1 MVLVFV
7 FCQIV
12 GIMCSV
18 PDVSLA
24 NDVAQVAEEM
34 NDMACPMDG
43 AIMCPPSLTASPE
56 RQIKNSVVV
65 IDPVPSLLN
74 HTEAPAGVSGEMI
87 RSWSSAYSIVP
98 LSISS
103 SSVLRI

>member
-1 MVLVFV
+1 MVLVFA

-18 PDVSLA
+18 PDLSLA
-24 NDVAQVAEEM
+24 DDLPQVSEEM

-43 AIMCPPSLTASPE
+43 AIMCSPSLTASPE

-74 HTEAPAGVSGEMI
+74 HPGISTDVSTETMW
-87 RSWSSAYSIVP
+87 SWSTAYSLVP